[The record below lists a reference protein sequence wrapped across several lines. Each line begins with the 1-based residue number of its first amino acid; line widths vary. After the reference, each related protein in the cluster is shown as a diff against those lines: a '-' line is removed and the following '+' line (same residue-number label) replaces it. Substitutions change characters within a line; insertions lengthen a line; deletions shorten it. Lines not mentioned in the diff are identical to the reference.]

1 MKQVLRLCFSSVL
14 IVLFF
19 VLSIL
24 IAKIYFIDRFT
35 AWGPIMPACI
45 AIYTIITDICMT
57 TAMRYSGSGR
67 MPGTGRKRSV
77 ESEEQKHDGIA

>member
-1 MKQVLRLCFSSVL
+1 MKQVVGPGFLNVVIIL
-14 IVLFF
+14 LFII
-19 VLSIL
+19 SIP
-24 IAKIYFIDRFT
+24 IAIGSLIDRFT